1 MCKQKKK
8 TPAAIFI
15 NSRQRHPI
23 EWSLTLI
30 AQDKIAGHGL
40 PYKLMNDKV
49 YTHNLV
55 TWDHWNQKY
64 TLTCNSPKT
73 FHFNSKNTTKRV
85 ESFWLTRWDGHTSL
99 LQLPTEKKW
108 QFAFLPICSELLWH
122 LWIMLQNSTHLL
134 WASMTLMNHVTQL
147 PLFCNQSANVSMPIS
162 VNHPLQNKS
171 QLWGFL
177 ASTIVSLM

>member
-40 PYKLMNDKV
+40 PYKLMNDNV

-73 FHFNSKNTTKRV
+73 YHFNSKNTTKRV
-85 ESFWLTRWDGHTSL
+85 EW
-99 LQLPTEKKW
+99 
-108 QFAFLPICSELLWH
+108 FLAYKMGWPQVSASTTYSEE
-122 LWIMLQNSTHLL
+122 MLVCLSTHLL
-134 WASMTLMNHVTQL
+134 WASMTLMNHVTEL
-147 PLFCNQSANVSMPIS
+147 YPFAQSFKDTHESC
-162 VNHPLQNKS
+162 H
-171 QLWGFL
+171 
-177 ASTIVSLM
+177 TIATLL